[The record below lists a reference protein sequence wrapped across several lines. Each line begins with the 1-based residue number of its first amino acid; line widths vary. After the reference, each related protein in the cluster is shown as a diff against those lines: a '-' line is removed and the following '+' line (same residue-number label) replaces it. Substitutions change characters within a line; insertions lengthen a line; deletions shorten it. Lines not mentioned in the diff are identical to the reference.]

1 MERQQLLTKGQIFKH
16 RVLTGLEGANRPAE
30 NVPEPRDHG
39 ENINETSPTE
49 LIPKPMILRMYGVLM
64 THTIFIIFFTVSGCH
79 QLTADKA
86 CLRR

>member
-1 MERQQLLTKGQIFKH
+1 MTKGQIFKH

-49 LIPKPMILRMYGVLM
+49 LIPKPMILRMYGFDDPHDLHHFLHCFRLSPVDGRQGLP
-64 THTIFIIFFTVSGCH
+64 
-79 QLTADKA
+79 
-86 CLRR
+86 